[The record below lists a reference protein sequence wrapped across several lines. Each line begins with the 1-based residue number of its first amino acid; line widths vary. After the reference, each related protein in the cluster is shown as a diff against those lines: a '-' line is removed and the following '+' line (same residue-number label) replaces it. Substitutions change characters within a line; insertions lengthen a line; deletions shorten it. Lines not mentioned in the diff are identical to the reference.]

1 MKVILKQ
8 DVETLGDAGDI
19 VEVKD
24 GYGNNY
30 LVPRGLAMR
39 ATKGALADAEAI
51 RQARVKRAA
60 RNLAEAQEQKRRL
73 EARPVRITARAGD
86 DGTLYGSV
94 GYAGIAAAVRDQ
106 LGMPVD
112 RRRIPIERPLKTLG
126 EHEVSVR
133 LHPELSATIRVEV
146 VRGS

>member
-8 DVETLGDAGDI
+8 DVESLGDAGD
-19 VEVKD
+19 VVDVAD

-39 ATKGALADAEAI
+39 ASKGVVADAEAI

-60 RNLAEAQEQKRRL
+60 RNLAEAQEQQQRL
-73 EARPVRITARAGD
+73 EAKPVRISARAGE

-94 GYAGIAAAVRDQ
+94 GNTRIAAAVKEQ
-106 LGMPVD
+106 LGIPLD
-112 RRRIPIERPLKTLG
+112 RRRLPLERPLKTLG
-126 EHEVSVR
+126 EHEITIR
-133 LHPELSATIRVEV
+133 LHPELTATIRVEV
-146 VRGS
+146 VRAK

>member
-8 DVETLGDAGDI
+8 DVVALGDAGDI
-19 VEVKD
+19 VEVAD

-39 ATKGALADAEAI
+39 ASKGVVADAEAI
-51 RQARVKRAA
+51 RQARLKRAA
-60 RNLAEAQEQKRRL
+60 RNLAEAQEQKQRL
-73 EARPVRITARAGD
+73 EAKPVRITARAGE

-94 GYAGIAAAVRDQ
+94 GNAGIAAAVTAQ

-112 RRRIPIERPLKTLG
+112 RRRIPIERPLKALG
-126 EHEVSVR
+126 EHEVTIR
-133 LHPELSATIRVEV
+133 LHPELTATIRVEV
-146 VRGS
+146 VRGT